1 VSTAPQYGAAVDV
14 TLVDSTG
21 QTVNMGSA
29 IDELSPRSHP
39 ITLLPVP
46 PGGTAL
52 SFPPPVVV
60 DVMRHSAPSG
70 RVVAF
75 LHRRSDVGLVNQS
88 TEPR

>member
-39 ITLLPVP
+39 NYFVTSTNPVEQHYHSHRQLLDVML
-46 PGGTAL
+46 PGFQRHPG
-52 SFPPPVVV
+52 VVV
-60 DVMRHSAPSG
+60 SP
-70 RVVAF
+70 
-75 LHRRSDVGLVNQS
+75 
-88 TEPR
+88 